1 MENENDIPRDMD
13 NCLAVYEA
21 NKDEVMKNKNGLFP
35 FSCTIDLKD
44 FDTEAGPPAHLYDE
58 LDPEFQQEINE
69 DENNDTEVD
78 PEYAARHHDHFDTNG
93 GTNNIEDFR
102 FKAIDIPPD
111 NEMKELLK
119 KLVPEQKRGLD
130 KVVKYCTDLVKS
142 SSKGNN
148 VVEPL
153 RLIIH
158 GGAGILIH

>member
-1 MENENDIPRDMD
+1 MSKSFKSI
-13 NCLAVYEA
+13 V
-21 NKDEVMKNKNGLFP
+21 
-35 FSCTIDLKD
+35 
-44 FDTEAGPPAHLYDE
+44 H
-58 LDPEFQQEINE
+58 
-69 DENNDTEVD
+69 ENNDTEVD

-158 GGAGILIH
+158 GGAGKDVFRYEKPRNTHILFGNQQF